1 MLRVI
6 SQYHSL
12 STNLPAK
19 LAVELLFTTYLKKQ
33 NGFWSCEGKAH
44 FGLFVNIV
52 SCTYSSFF
60 GRHWLSFKFC
70 SRGSLRMKGWNM
82 VAIKVVIPNL
92 THACMLFNQ
101 KTQCWVFMHFIF
113 VLRSCHGWTGYGPQN
128 GWMRALFGPRVAT
141 TVHRHIP
148 RWQRRWLFAVHMF
161 KLGNLWQR

>member
-1 MLRVI
+1 MFRVI

-101 KTQCWVFMHFIF
+101 KTQCWVFMQKFFCATLVPWSKRDIDHKMVGWRRCLDLAWPQLSIGIF
-113 VLRSCHGWTGYGPQN
+113 PDGRDADCLQFKH
-128 GWMRALFGPRVAT
+128 
-141 TVHRHIP
+141 VHI
-148 RWQRRWLFAVHMF
+148 
-161 KLGNLWQR
+161 G